1 MTAPLPPVALTGAT
15 GFVGR
20 ALTRELARRGVPV
33 RALTRRGPGG
43 AGWVSGDLGDPVA
56 LARLAEGAHVLVHVA
71 GATHAL
77 GRAGFDVVNV
87 AGASRVAEAARAA
100 GVAHLVHL
108 SSLAARRP
116 GISAYA
122 ASKHVGEQAVLAGAG
137 GATVTL
143 VRPPAVIGPGDRATK
158 PLIDAMR
165 LGLLTAPMEP
175 AGGER
180 RFSVI
185 HVADLA
191 RLLAD
196 LVQGLRPGGGLVDLA
211 GTREVTWARLAGAAG
226 AATGRRVRLLRLP
239 AAALHLVGAAGD
251 ALSAL
256 TGRPGM
262 VSRGKMREMLAEEW
276 LSAGELDGAM
286 GLEAA
291 LASCLGPEEGETAR

>member
-1 MTAPLPPVALTGAT
+1 MTMSSPPVALTGAT

-20 ALTRELARRGVPV
+20 ALMRELARRGIAA
-33 RALTRRGPGG
+33 RALTRRGPEG
-43 AGWVSGDLGDPVA
+43 AGWVRGDLDDTGA
-56 LARLAEGAHVLVHVA
+56 LARLAEGARVLVHVA
-71 GATHAL
+71 GATHAR
-77 GRAGFDVVNV
+77 GRAGFDAVNV
-87 AGASRVAEAARAA
+87 AGAANVAEAARAA
-100 GVAHLVHL
+100 GVEHLIHL

-116 GISAYA
+116 AISPYA
-122 ASKHVGEQAVLAGAG
+122 ASKHAGEAAVRDTADRALL
-137 GATVTL
+137 TV

-165 LGLLTAPMEP
+165 LGVLAAPMEP

-180 RFSVI
+180 AFSVI

-196 LVQGLRPGGGLVDLA
+196 LAEGTHPGGGLVDLA

-239 AAALHLVGAAGD
+239 APALHLVGAAGD

-291 LASCLGPEEGETAR
+291 LASCLRPEEGEAAR